1 MLRIARTKFDS
12 YAFGRDMIRLNDIL
26 TRVSSYHPDADLDI
40 IKKAY
45 VYSAKVHQGQL
56 RKSGEPYLVHP
67 LEVAGILADLKLDEA
82 SIVTGLLH
90 DTIEDTLATPE
101 ELEELFGKEVSQL
114 VDGVTKLSK
123 FSASATL
130 SAEDKQAENFRKMII
145 AMAQDIRVIL
155 VKLADRTH
163 NMRTLDHMKEEKQ
176 RRIAQETLDIYAP
189 LANRLGISWIK
200 IELEDLSFRYL
211 KPQDYE
217 ALDSR
222 MSRRKREREKYVD
235 DVVELLEEK
244 LKERGLNGRVQ
255 GRFKHLYS
263 IYRKMR
269 SHSIDFDQVHDITAF
284 RILLDTIPQCYE
296 ALGMVHQQW
305 KPVPGRFKD
314 FIAIPKPNM
323 YQSLH
328 TTVIGPLNERVE
340 VQIRTHEMNKI
351 AEEGIAAHWAYKEG
365 KKVVSSDD
373 EKFAWLRQ
381 LMEWQQDLKD
391 PKEFLETVKVDLF
404 ADEVFVFTPR
414 GDVKS
419 LPRGATP
426 VDFAYAVH
434 SDVGNKCVGAKVN
447 GKIVPLRYKL
457 KNGDMVEVLT
467 SAQAHPSKDWLS
479 FVKTSRAQ
487 QRIRGFIKEQ
497 QRDKSLQ
504 LGRELTDR
512 EFRRFSL
519 NLNKLTRT
527 GELKKPCEELGFRT
541 VDDLLVAVGYGKI
554 APSQF
559 LQRVVPPEKIAA
571 AEEAKS
577 AESRG
582 NAPTPN
588 AMSSGLSKVTEMARK
603 LVGRTSKSGVQIGGI
618 DDVLV
623 RFGRCC
629 NPVPGDEICGFITR
643 GRGVTVHTRSC
654 DKALSTD
661 PERRVDVSWDVRG
674 DYTRPVTLRV
684 LSSDRQGL
692 LADISSIFSKKSVS
706 ISQAN
711 CRSTGDDRAVN
722 TFEVVIKDLKQL
734 TELMRTIERVNGV
747 FSVERI

>member
-1 MLRIARTKFDS
+1 
-12 YAFGRDMIRLNDIL
+12 MIRLNDIL
-26 TRVSSYHPDADLDI
+26 QRVASYHPDPDLDI

-67 LEVAGILADLKLDEA
+67 LEVAGILAELRLDEA

-90 DTIEDTLATPE
+90 DTIEDTLATAE
-101 ELEELFGKEVSQL
+101 ELTELFGPEVAQL

-130 SAEDKQAENFRKMII
+130 SQEEKQAENFRKMII

-163 NMRTLDHMKEEKQ
+163 NMRTLDHMSEEKQ
-176 RRIAQETLDIYAP
+176 ARIGQETLDIYAP

-200 IELEDLSFRYL
+200 TELEDLSFRYV
-211 KPQDYE
+211 KPQE
-217 ALDSR
+217 FFALQEKLNK
-222 MSRRKREREKYVD
+222 RKKEREKYIED
-235 DVVELLEEK
+235 TTAFIRARLE
-244 LKERGLNGRVQ
+244 ERGLKGDVS
-255 GRFKHLYS
+255 GRFKHVYS
-263 IYRKMR
+263 IYKKIK
-269 SHSIDFDQVHDITAF
+269 SQGIDFDQIHDIIAF
-284 RILLDTIPQCYE
+284 RILMPTVPSCYE
-296 ALGMVHQQW
+296 ALGLVHQLW

-328 TTVIGPLNERVE
+328 TTVIGPLSERVE
-340 VQIRTHEMNKI
+340 VQIRTPEMHKI

-365 KKVVSSDD
+365 KALISKDD

-404 ADEVFVFTPR
+404 TDEVFVFTPK

-426 VDFAYAVH
+426 VDFAYAIH
-434 SDVGNKCVGAKVN
+434 SDVGGRCVGAKVN

-467 SAQAHPSKDWLS
+467 SPQAHPSKDWLT

-487 QRIRGFIKEQ
+487 QRIRNFIKQQ

-504 LGRELTDR
+504 LGRELAER
-512 EFRRFSL
+512 ELKRYQL
-519 NLNKLTRT
+519 NLNRLLKN
-527 GELKKPCEELGFRT
+527 GEMKKAAEELGFRIE
-541 VDDLLVAVGYGKI
+541 DDLLVAIGYGKVTPQQLAQRF
-554 APSQF
+554 APPDKLSSEE
-559 LQRVVPPEKIAA
+559 RSGSSGSAA
-571 AEEAKS
+571 S
-577 AESRG
+577 GGES
-582 NAPTPN
+582 
-588 AMSSGLSKVTEMARK
+588 SSMLPGLSKVTDLARR
-603 LVGRTSKSGVQIGGI
+603 LVGRQSRSGVQIGGV

-629 NPVPGDEICGFITR
+629 NPVPGDPIVGFITR
-643 GRGVTVHTRSC
+643 GRGVTVHTDKC
-654 DKALSTD
+654 EKALATD
-661 PERRVDVSWDVRG
+661 PDRRVDVSWDVRG
-674 DYTRPVTLRV
+674 DYKRPVTLRV
-684 LSSDRQGL
+684 LTADRPGML
-692 LADISSIFSKKSVS
+692 SDISNTFSKKGVN

-711 CRSTGDDRAVN
+711 CRATGDDRAVN
-722 TFEVVIKDLKQL
+722 TFEVTISDLKQL
-734 TELMRTIERVNGV
+734 NDLIRTLEGLKGV
-747 FSVERI
+747 HSVERI

>member
-1 MLRIARTKFDS
+1 
-12 YAFGRDMIRLNDIL
+12 MIRLNDIL
-26 TRVSSYHPDADLDI
+26 QRVASYHPDPDLDI

-56 RKSGEPYLVHP
+56 RNSGEPYLIHP
-67 LEVAGILADLKLDEA
+67 LEVAGILAQLRLDEA

-90 DTIEDTLATPE
+90 DTIEDTLATAE
-101 ELEELFGKEVSQL
+101 ELTELFGPEISQL

-130 SAEDKQAENFRKMII
+130 SQEEKQAENFRKMII

-163 NMRTLDHMKEEKQ
+163 NMRTLQHMPEEKQ
-176 RRIAQETLDIYAP
+176 QRIARETLDIYAP

-200 IELEDLSFRYL
+200 TELEDLSLRYL
-211 KPQDYE
+211 KPQEYFDLLE
-217 ALDSR
+217 KLNR
-222 MSRRKREREKYVD
+222 RRKEREQYIEQ
-235 DVVELLEEK
+235 VVRLIEDK
-244 LKERGLNGRVQ
+244 LKERELEGKVS
-255 GRFKHLYS
+255 GRFKHVYSLYKK
-263 IYRKMR
+263 IRAQG
-269 SHSIDFDQVHDITAF
+269 IDFDQVHDVIGF
-284 RILLDTIPQCYE
+284 RLIMPTVPSCYE
-296 ALGMVHQQW
+296 ALGLIHQLW

-328 TTVIGPLNERVE
+328 TAVIGPMGERME
-340 VQIRTHEMNKI
+340 VQIRTEEMHKI

-365 KKVVSSDD
+365 KSLISKDD

-404 ADEVFVFTPR
+404 SDEVFVFTPK

-426 VDFAYAVH
+426 VDFAFAIH
-434 SDVGNKCVGAKVN
+434 SDIGNRCVGAKVN

-467 SAQAHPSKDWLS
+467 NPQAHPTKDWLT

-487 QRIRGFIKEQ
+487 QRIRGFIKQQ
-497 QRDKSLQ
+497 QREKSLQ
-504 LGRELTDR
+504 LGRELADK

-519 NLNKLTRT
+519 NLNKMLKSN
-527 GELKKPCEELGFRT
+527 ELKPLCTELGYRT
-541 VDDLLVAVGYGKI
+541 EDDMLVAVGYGKI
-554 APSQF
+554 
-559 LQRVVPPEKIAA
+559 VPHQLIKRLVAPEKLAA
-571 AEEAKS
+571 TERAVKEA
-577 AESRG
+577 AG
-582 NAPTPN
+582 NGASGGQVP
-588 AMSSGLSKVTEMARK
+588 ASGLSKVTEIARK
-603 LVGRTSKSGVQIGGI
+603 LVGRQNRSGVQIGGV

-629 NPVPGDEICGFITR
+629 NPVPGDPIAGFITR
-643 GRGVTVHTRSC
+643 GRGVTVHQMRC
-654 DKALSTD
+654 EKALATD
-661 PERRVDVSWDVRG
+661 PERRVEVQWDVHG
-674 DYTRPVTLRV
+674 DFKRPVTLRV
-684 LSSDRQGL
+684 LTADRPGL
-692 LADISSIFSKKSVS
+692 LADISNTFSKKGVN

-711 CRSTGDDRAVN
+711 CRATGDDRAVN
-722 TFEVVIKDLKQL
+722 TFEVTISDLKQL
-734 TELMRTIERVNGV
+734 TELMRTIERLNGV
-747 FSVERI
+747 YSVERI